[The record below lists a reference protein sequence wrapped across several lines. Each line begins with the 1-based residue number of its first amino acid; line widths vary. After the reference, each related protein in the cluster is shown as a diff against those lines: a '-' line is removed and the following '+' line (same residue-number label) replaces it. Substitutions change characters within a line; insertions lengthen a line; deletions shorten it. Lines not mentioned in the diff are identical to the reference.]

1 MQAHS
6 GRQSPP
12 RDRPSRRPCGDRRK
26 NASVPVEVRVLLEY
40 SSLDLEEYRSQYPE
54 ELRAF
59 LETSV
64 QLRAYQSEAECL
76 VRSVRCPEAEPCRR
90 VHRRPLAPLDPLP
103 SHLLLLL
110 DLEALVNL
118 PSREPALLT
127 RREDRRLPSLQRC
140 RWQR

>member
-1 MQAHS
+1 M
-6 GRQSPP
+6 
-12 RDRPSRRPCGDRRK
+12 
-26 NASVPVEVRVLLEY
+26 EVRVLLEY

-54 ELRAF
+54 ELRAS

-64 QLRAYQSEAECL
+64 QLRASQSEAECP

-110 DLEALVNL
+110 DLEALLNL
-118 PSREPALLT
+118 GSREHALLAT
-127 RREDRRLPSLQRC
+127 RGEQRLPSLQRC
-140 RWQR
+140 RWQRSCNS